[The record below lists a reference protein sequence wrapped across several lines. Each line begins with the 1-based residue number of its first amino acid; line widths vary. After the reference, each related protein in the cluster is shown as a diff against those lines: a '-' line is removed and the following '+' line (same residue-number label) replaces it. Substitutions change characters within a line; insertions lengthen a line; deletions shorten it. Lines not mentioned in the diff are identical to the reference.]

1 MHLSQIWQIF
11 AARLRR
17 LGRDCTFL
25 RLRKLKFNRRLRAVN
40 LARVKFKEAVSLP
53 NLQPGEPPNLHPNQ
67 S

>member
-17 LGRDCTFL
+17 LGRDCSLL
-25 RLRKLKFNRRLRAVN
+25 RLRKLKFNRRLRAVKFPK
-40 LARVKFKEAVSLP
+40 RKFKEAVNLP
-53 NLQPGEPPNLHPNQ
+53 NLQPGEPPNLRPNQ